1 MVSDGKHEMYE
12 KSDGSLTHLSIRLT
26 MIDQSM
32 EAWLHGCKAWEA
44 GIRIAQQVCGNQQN
58 THSRKHEKV
67 AWTGISVG
75 WITRVQNYSR
85 RSQVMLHA
93 ILFAKIIKK

>member
-1 MVSDGKHEMYE
+1 
-12 KSDGSLTHLSIRLT
+12 
-26 MIDQSM
+26 M

-85 RSQVMLHA
+85 RNQVMLHA
-93 ILFAKIIKK
+93 INIRKPTDSSQKAKQFFTLLDVCVSSW

>member
-1 MVSDGKHEMYE
+1 MLIALLRGE
-12 KSDGSLTHLSIRLT
+12 KAGWQAKKKAKSLETTKTFIEEN
-26 MIDQSM
+26 I
-32 EAWLHGCKAWEA
+32 K
-44 GIRIAQQVCGNQQN
+44 N
-58 THSRKHEKV
+58 V

-93 ILFAKIIKK
+93 ILFSKIIQESDIS